1 MFLSNNNSEIYW
13 NSYKLLENRL
23 LELSH
28 SIRFDDQQI
37 NVYSTEIADIII
49 SICTKIES
57 VAKDIYENH
66 IWPFQKD
73 NKETPLS
80 FSGKTFK
87 VEKWTRKEWKFD
99 YNCIKEIDIKF
110 GISKKDIQIKLERFN
125 FEEYGDTIFPFF
137 DFDGE
142 CNGGKWEFGK
152 GDSLSRKIITCHYE
166 DIPWC
171 KSYQVLKHNYIESIE
186 KHGTLK
192 NAIMSLSALYVL
204 LIYNSCLP
212 YKQFDAKYDTK
223 RFELDFDSKIF
234 SCIASTCMKMDF
246 IIDSKYEQEMK
257 TYKASR
263 MLPQNQHIPQDQYY
277 FEDYDTALLVTK
289 LKQEKYTEVKALVSY
304 YCKMTG
310 LNKLDL
316 SLYENEENKN
326 NQNDIGKEIYDKV
339 KKIIS
344 PPFPI
349 QNLEIVLN
357 VGKNKVYDWYS
368 KDKFDYNASKYLK
381 HKTNTLSCVKIGD
394 KIEIRDGFTNNLYE
408 GTLKELTKD
417 IIVVGLDNGIE
428 NTTPLSNIL
437 DITIIE
443 T

>member
-142 CNGGKWEFGK
+142 CNGGKWEYGIS
-152 GDSLSRKIITCHYE
+152 DTLSKKVVKCHYKNI
-166 DIPWC
+166 DWC
-171 KSYQVLKHNYIESIE
+171 KSYQSLKHNYIQSIE
-186 KHGTLK
+186 EHGTLK

-234 SCIASTCMKMDF
+234 SCIASTCMEMDF

-368 KDKFDYNASKYLK
+368 KDKFDYNASKYLN

-428 NTTPLSNIL
+428 YTTPLSNIL

>member
-142 CNGGKWEFGK
+142 CNGGKWEYGIS
-152 GDSLSRKIITCHYE
+152 DNLSKKVVKCHYKNI
-166 DIPWC
+166 DWC
-171 KSYQVLKHNYIESIE
+171 KSYQSLKHNYIQSIE
-186 KHGTLK
+186 EHGTLK

-234 SCIASTCMKMDF
+234 SCIASTCMEMDF

-368 KDKFDYNASKYLK
+368 KDKFDYNASKYLN

-428 NTTPLSNIL
+428 YTTPLSNIL